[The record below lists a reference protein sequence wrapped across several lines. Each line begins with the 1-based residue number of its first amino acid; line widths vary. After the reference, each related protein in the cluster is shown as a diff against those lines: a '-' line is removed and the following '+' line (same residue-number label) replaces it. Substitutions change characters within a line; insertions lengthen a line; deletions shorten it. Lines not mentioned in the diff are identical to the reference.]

1 MWNDVKLAIAFLSRV
16 PVPLKQNKGNL
27 KNICAYFTFV
37 GYLSG
42 MFYFSTKLISGNFLW
57 TLLSIAFGFYLFD
70 LFHFDGLLDTL
81 DGFFY
86 QGTKERRFEIMS
98 KGDIG
103 PFAFF
108 YAALYIAAY
117 LYAFLHAKPIDLVYM
132 AVLGRFSMNIPLHLG
147 KPAKNTG
154 LGKLL
159 YPYNKWHTLTGFIF
173 TIPLAYF
180 PLNYLVS
187 LFIAV
192 SLGNL
197 MHHIS
202 KRKIGGYTG
211 DVLGATCMLSQL
223 SIMIVLSVL

>member
-1 MWNDVKLAIAFLSRV
+1 MWNDMKLAIAFLSRV

-27 KNICAYFTFV
+27 KKICAYFTFV
-37 GYLSG
+37 GYLAG
-42 MFYFSTKLISGNFLW
+42 VFYFSMKLISENFLW
-57 TLLSIAFGFYLFD
+57 TLLSVALGFYLFD

-108 YAALYIAAY
+108 YAALYIVAY
-117 LYAFLHAKPIDLVYM
+117 LYAFLHVDPIDLIYV
-132 AVLGRFSMNIPLHLG
+132 AVLGRFSMNILLHFG

-159 YPYNKWHTLTGFIF
+159 HPYEKKHTLISLVF
-173 TIPLAYF
+173 TIPLVYF
-180 PLNYLVS
+180 PLNYIIS
-187 LFIAV
+187 LSIALLLGSSMHFIT
-192 SLGNL
+192 N
-197 MHHIS
+197 
-202 KRKIGGYTG
+202 RKIEGYTG
-211 DVLGATCMLSQL
+211 DVLGATCMFSQL
-223 SIMIVLSVL
+223 SIMVALSLI